1 MNSAALFLLLLVVT
15 LLFVSVLW
23 GWYFYLKIRNKER
36 MALIEKDKDV
46 SEIYARPKTS
56 FSFHFPWLKVGIIT
70 TGFSIGLIVAM
81 LIVELVLGQPDGN
94 YRIAAEPFIL
104 GIIFLFTSVSIL
116 IAYFADKPKNK
127 E

>member
-1 MNSAALFLLLLVVT
+1 MSTAAFFLFVVVT
-15 LLFVSVLW
+15 LLFISVVW

-56 FSFHFPWLKVGIIT
+56 FSFRFPWLKIGIIT
-70 TGFSIGLIVAM
+70 TGFSIGWMTAVLI
-81 LIVELVLGQPDGN
+81 LELGMRLPDGN
-94 YRIAAEPFIL
+94 YTIGPEPFIM
-104 GIIFLFTSVSIL
+104 GILFLSTSISIL

>member
-1 MNSAALFLLLLVVT
+1 MNGAVLFLMFVVT
-15 LLFVSVLW
+15 LLFVSISF

-46 SEIYARPKTS
+46 SEIYARPKTKS
-56 FSFHFPWLKVGIIT
+56 GFHFPWLKVGIIT
-70 TGFSIGLIVAM
+70 TGFSIGWMVAILI
-81 LIVELVLGQPDGN
+81 LELGMKLPDGN
-94 YRIAAEPFIL
+94 YTIGPEPFIL
-104 GIIFLFTSVSIL
+104 GILFLSTSVSIL

>member
-1 MNSAALFLLLLVVT
+1 MNATIFFLMFVITLLVV
-15 LLFVSVLW
+15 SISW
-23 GWYFYLKIRNKER
+23 GWYFYLKIRNEER

-46 SEIYARPKTS
+46 SEIYARPKTKS
-56 FSFHFPWLKVGIIT
+56 AFHFPWLKIGIIT
-70 TGFSIGLIVAM
+70 TGFSIGWMVAILI
-81 LIVELVLGQPDGN
+81 LELGIKHPDGT
-94 YRIAAEPFIL
+94 YMIAPEAFIL

>member
-1 MNSAALFLLLLVVT
+1 MNPAALFLLLVVI
-15 LLFVSVLW
+15 LLFVSVSW

-46 SEIYARPKTS
+46 SEIYARPKTN
-56 FSFHFPWLKVGIIT
+56 FSFRFPWLKIGIIL
-70 TGFSIGLIVAM
+70 TGFSIGWMVAILI
-81 LIVELVLGQPDGN
+81 LELVIKQPEGN

-116 IAYFADKPKNK
+116 VAYFADKPKNK